1 MTERKYQT
9 MQEIERQYD
18 GNWVIMANCKEN
30 ERYKIIGGEVVAASK
45 DRETIV
51 KLLGQ
56 KLGGLVYTCFVGSI
70 PGETGGY
77 LL

>member
-1 MTERKYQT
+1 MNKYQT

-18 GNWVIMANCKEN
+18 GNWVVMANCE
-30 ERYKIIGGEVVAASK
+30 EDEYYGIIGGEVVAAGKNHESII
-45 DRETIV
+45 E
-51 KLLGQ
+51 LWGQ
-56 KLGGLVYTCFVGSI
+56 KHGGLVHTCFIGSI